1 MLNIRLREIAEREY
15 AKAHPFKGFLRRMR
29 GEDDGTLNVRL
40 SRLFPGFGVPLQN
53 DNVFLQTGL
62 TLTEASS
69 PQTFPI
75 PATGVLAPTT
85 TAGRIR
91 IKCYNGA
98 SSITITDI
106 TVTATD
112 GTNTV
117 NLPQGK
123 YHPSTPLALTSTA
136 WLDWEFGY
144 LLDVAS
150 SGAGGGASGQLSSV
164 IGGANAFNVI
174 VSTGTGGT
182 GSMDVEIC
190 PLV

>member
-1 MLNIRLREIAEREY
+1 MAFNKRL
-15 AKAHPFKGFLRRMR
+15 
-29 GEDDGTLNVRL
+29 D
-40 SRLFPGFGVPLQN
+40 SLFPGTGLSLRN
-53 DNVFLQTGL
+53 DGSFLQSGL
-62 TLTEASS
+62 VLTQASS

-75 PATGVLAPTT
+75 PATGLLAPTCS
-85 TAGRIR
+85 AGRIR

-98 SSITITDI
+98 TGITVTDI

-123 YHPSTPLALTSTA
+123 YHPSTALALTTTA
-136 WLDWEFGY
+136 WLEWEFGFI
-144 LLDVAS
+144 LDVAG
-150 SGAGGGASGQLSSV
+150 SGAGGGATGQLSSV
-164 IGGANAFNVI
+164 IGGANNFNVI
-174 VSTGTGGT
+174 VSTGTGGS